1 MIILEYQRDKTDSM
15 FTEPLESV
23 SIVVDDGTH
32 LNDLL
37 LQVDKF
43 VKVIGYNPSG
53 ELGYIQEQETE

>member
-1 MIILEYQRDKTDSM
+1 MIILEYQRQRNKTDSIY
-15 FTEPLESV
+15 TEPLESV
-23 SIVVDDGTH
+23 SIMIDDGIH

-53 ELGYIQEQETE
+53 ELGYIEETE

>member
-1 MIILEYQRDKTDSM
+1 MIILEYQRQRDKTDSM

-23 SIVVDDGTH
+23 SIVVDDGIH

-43 VKVIGYNPSG
+43 IKAIGYNPSG
-53 ELGYIQEQETE
+53 ELDYKEETE